1 MVQDGTD
8 GIPTFVVNL
17 PEDQDR
23 FQIVTSQ
30 LDPACFEVRDRIGFL
45 GRSMPDI
52 ACVRLTRDPKSV
64 INKGA
69 LGVMMSHI
77 WIWERV
83 ARLETPFALVIEDDV
98 RLNYPARL
106 ATASLP
112 SEFDLIFCGDQTAPE
127 DLSDDPA
134 APLDCIPAIQS
145 LSALESRGV
154 SVGAYGY
161 LLSPKGA
168 RLLVKFF
175 AEDFYFGHVDVRMM
189 AYCCGLDELN
199 GLGQTTRVGN
209 ELRAIRKLV
218 GNEPQLAGYAMVR
231 PLVTHVGMT
240 SRRARE
246 DALGLTREF
255 S

>member
-1 MVQDGTD
+1 MG

-30 LDPACFEVRDRIGFL
+30 LDPACFEVHDRIGFL

-83 ARLETPFALVIEDDV
+83 ARLESPFALVIEDDV
-98 RLNYPARL
+98 RLNHPGRL
-106 ATASLP
+106 VNAVLP
-112 SEFDLIFCGDQTAPE
+112 SGFDLIFCGDQTALE
-127 DLSDDPA
+127 GLSDDPSE
-134 APLDCIPAIQS
+134 PLDCVPAIET
-145 LSALESRGV
+145 LSALEQRSV

-168 RLLVKFF
+168 QQLVNFF
-175 AEDFYFGHVDVRMM
+175 AEHFYFGHVDVRMM
-189 AYCCGLDELN
+189 AYCCDLDGLN
-199 GLGQTTRVGN
+199 GLGPIGRVGE
-209 ELRAIRKLV
+209 ELRAIRQLI